1 MSQLCMKKVYR
12 NGASGSGTQKQ
23 RLNEIL
29 WTIWFD
35 KKICLRYIVEGKHD
49 KNDFYSFR
57 YASHKEKRLFSYFWW
72 GKICLTNMGRY
83 VAGYHIHNFLCA
95 KKPWRNN
102 SLCYI
107 DEKNRTGI
115 FQRYLLYKL
124 FLSFSSWKC
133 MKAQFFFHRIFAQ
146 KITQ

>member
-1 MSQLCMKKVYR
+1 M
-12 NGASGSGTQKQ
+12 
-23 RLNEIL
+23 I
-29 WTIWFD
+29 
-35 KKICLRYIVEGKHD
+35 
-49 KNDFYSFR
+49 KNDFYSIR
-57 YASHKEKRLFSYFWW
+57 YAAHKEKRLFSYFWW

-107 DEKNRTGI
+107 DEKNRTCI
-115 FQRYLLYKL
+115 FSKISFVQVIFKFQQLKMHESP
-124 FLSFSSWKC
+124 FL
-133 MKAQFFFHRIFAQ
+133 FHRIFAQ